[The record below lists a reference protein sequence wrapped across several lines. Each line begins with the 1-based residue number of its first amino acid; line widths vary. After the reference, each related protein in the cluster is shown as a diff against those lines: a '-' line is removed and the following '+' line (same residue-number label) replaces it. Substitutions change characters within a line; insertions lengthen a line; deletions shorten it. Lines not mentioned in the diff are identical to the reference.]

1 MCKITARMH
10 QAAALQLHPPFP
22 FKLDKKGCIIILLN
36 SVCLDNTCRYK
47 THMMKQRIHARDH
60 CGTLHPNA
68 GRPSLHKN
76 RAFRF
81 HTAKGKIKLQ
91 YTQRGGILSSIY
103 WFTSGFSV
111 SFFRLALPSSDTKDV
126 VGQDR
131 WREWFVN
138 GQGTVRFYSTRF
150 SPRSV
155 LFFRRKLI
163 VWASRRRGRTVELWG
178 PDAQERSAAP
188 LQLWPPAGV
197 MLRLLWLWAGG
208 RWWWFST
215 EVSVSTWLCLF
226 SPPLPSLSLPPP
238 PPSFGWWCW
247 REISA
252 SVQRQRGWRV
262 WGKRGT
268 EFILATRGNIVN
280 RQCTAS
286 NGNYFWTVNKQT
298 IQTVIQK

>member
-1 MCKITARMH
+1 MCKITARIH

-76 RAFRF
+76 RALRF

-155 LFFRRKLI
+155 LFLGESWLFGHQGGEDAPWNCEVLTPKRGALRPCSCDRRPE
-163 VWASRRRGRTVELWG
+163 WCCGCCGCEPAEGGDDSPQRSPFPPDSASSPLPFLRFLCLLLLLLSDGDAGEKYQHQCRDREGGGCEGR
-178 PDAQERSAAP
+178 
-188 LQLWPPAGV
+188 
-197 MLRLLWLWAGG
+197 GG
-208 RWWWFST
+208 RS
-215 EVSVSTWLCLF
+215 LF
-226 SPPLPSLSLPPP
+226 
-238 PPSFGWWCW
+238 
-247 REISA
+247 
-252 SVQRQRGWRV
+252 
-262 WGKRGT
+262 
-268 EFILATRGNIVN
+268 
-280 RQCTAS
+280 
-286 NGNYFWTVNKQT
+286 
-298 IQTVIQK
+298 